1 MNLIE
6 MKEKL
11 YNILSNNGVEY
22 TENDNEEIMLDSI
35 DFVSIIVEIEN
46 EFDIVISEEFI
57 QIDKLRTVNQFIVM
71 IAFELGMRD
80 LISDAIKEN

>member
-6 MKEKL
+6 IKEKL

-80 LISDAIKEN
+80 LVSDAIKGN

>member
-6 MKEKL
+6 IKEKL

-22 TENDNEEIMLDSI
+22 TENDSEEIMLDSI

-80 LISDAIKEN
+80 LVSDAIKGN

>member
-71 IAFELGMRD
+71 IASELGMRD
-80 LISDAIKEN
+80 LISDAIKGN